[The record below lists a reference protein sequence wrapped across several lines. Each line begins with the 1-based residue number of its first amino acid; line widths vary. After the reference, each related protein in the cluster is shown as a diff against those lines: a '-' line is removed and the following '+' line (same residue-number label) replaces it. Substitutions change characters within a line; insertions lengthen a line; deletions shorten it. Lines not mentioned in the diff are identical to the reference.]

1 MRQSPHILVED
12 EKFKYSRPLVHNIL
26 LEKSEH
32 PFNMPEVGEEIFHE
46 CFMVLSVG
54 ALVIYN
60 YMCPLE
66 KLNVK
71 FREQTLKHVGYTHS
85 FFFLNESYFFSSVC

>member
-26 LEKSEH
+26 LEKSKH
-32 PFNMPEVGEEIFHE
+32 PFNTPEVGEEILHE
-46 CFMVLSVG
+46 YFMVLSVG
-54 ALVIYN
+54 TLVIYT

-71 FREQTLKHVGYTHS
+71 FGEQTLKHVCYTH
-85 FFFLNESYFFSSVC
+85 FFLK